1 MIEIGNV
8 VDIEHFNTTVL
19 DAYAEGDDDE
29 LEADLDTARSV
40 IPSATGLYR
49 DFSYVAP
56 EIPCKL
62 IHLQMEGSIG

>member
-29 LEADLDTARSV
+29 LEADLDTA
-40 IPSATGLYR
+40 
-49 DFSYVAP
+49 
-56 EIPCKL
+56 K
-62 IHLQMEGSIG
+62 IGRASCRERV

>member
-1 MIEIGNV
+1 MIEIGNE

-19 DAYAEGDDDE
+19 DAYAEGDDE

-49 DFSYVAP
+49 DFSY
-56 EIPCKL
+56 CT
-62 IHLQMEGSIG
+62 

>member
-1 MIEIGNV
+1 MIEIGNE

-19 DAYAEGDDDE
+19 DAYAEGDDE

-49 DFSYVAP
+49 DFSYIAP
-56 EIPCKL
+56 EIPYKL
-62 IHLQMEGSIG
+62 IQLQMEGSIG

>member
-49 DFSYVAP
+49 DFSY
-56 EIPCKL
+56 CT
-62 IHLQMEGSIG
+62 